1 MFYVDGMCETDRLQG
16 HDQVVTQEQRN
27 YDMIDVID
35 NIDTIDSISSK
46 RIDT

>member
-16 HDQVVTQEQRN
+16 HDQVETQEQRN
-27 YDMIDVID
+27 YDMIDEID
-35 NIDTIDSISSK
+35 NTIDSISSK